1 MAFKIDKQT
10 AQQLIESNK
19 KFLGE
24 KVYNE
29 IISNPLDYSYH
40 WLNKLEAIANGTNQ
54 D

>member
-29 IISNPLDYSYH
+29 ILNNPMDYSYK
-40 WLNKLEAIANGTNQ
+40 WLNKLEDIAN
-54 D
+54 DRV